1 MKGGPVPPFSF
12 EAGALRKPAGRR
24 AAVEAD
30 ADRKDNVV
38 PQAEVP
44 SPTTVALKGCCPRC
58 GKGRLFRGFL
68 ALAPRCESCGLDYA
82 FIDTAD
88 GPAFFVM
95 SFVGVVVVGLAL
107 WVEFAYEPPI
117 WLHIVMWFAL
127 TAILSLALVRPSKA
141 LMVALQFRHKAEE
154 GRLER

>member
-1 MKGGPVPPFSF
+1 MPHDH
-12 EAGALRKPAGRR
+12 
-24 AAVEAD
+24 D
-30 ADRKDNVV
+30 A
-38 PQAEVP
+38 P
-44 SPTTVALKGCCPRC
+44 SPMAVALKGCCPRC
-58 GKGRLFRGFL
+58 GKGRLFKGYL
-68 ALAPRCESCGLDYA
+68 SLAPRCEVCGLDFS

-95 SFVGVVVVGLAL
+95 SFVGIVVVGLAL

-127 TAILSLALVRPSKA
+127 TGILSLALVRPSKA